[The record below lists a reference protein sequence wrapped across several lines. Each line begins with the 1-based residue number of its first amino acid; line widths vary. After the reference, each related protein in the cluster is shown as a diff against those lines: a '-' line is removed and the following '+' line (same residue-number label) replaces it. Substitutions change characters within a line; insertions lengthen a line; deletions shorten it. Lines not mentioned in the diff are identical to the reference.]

1 MHGQKNFKLKTN
13 KLPDNLY
20 RENLWICNAF
30 HILWGTES
38 VTNTISYGK
47 CERVANIVSLED
59 TNKSRL
65 GFTSDLE
72 SLKYVIWKI
81 KVICNPQEFFT

>member
-1 MHGQKNFKLKTN
+1 M
-13 KLPDNLY
+13 
-20 RENLWICNAF
+20 
-30 HILWGTES
+30 GTES
-38 VTNTISYGK
+38 VTNTICYGK
-47 CERVANIVSLED
+47 CEWVANNVSLDD

-81 KVICNPQEFFT
+81 KVMCKPQSFSRRKSINGWEVQ